1 MDKQF
6 DAAQGWELQNMLTV
20 CRLIAQSALARK
32 ESRGVHFRGDY
43 PDTDDEHFKK
53 HTEIKRTD

>member
-1 MDKQF
+1 
-6 DAAQGWELQNMLTV
+6 MLTV
-20 CRLIAQSALARK
+20 CLLIAQSALARK

-43 PDTDDEHFKK
+43 PETDDEHFKK